1 MRGGV
6 ILAPAFA
13 KPTARQ
19 AGLAKPAARQAVLG
33 LDGVR
38 GEGTDRT
45 YGTDGTYMI
54 YERGG
59 SILGAGGCG
68 ASAAPVT
75 FGFEDEERDEDETIG
90 EALNA
95 SYPNKSRGM
104 IRRFWWF
111 CRIVFSAK
119 TPLK

>member
-1 MRGGV
+1 MRGGCYSCSR
-6 ILAPAFA
+6 L
-13 KPTARQ
+13 RQ
-19 AGLAKPAARQAVLG
+19 AYGAAGPASAKPAARQAVLG

-45 YGTDGTYMI
+45 YGTYTTYMI

-75 FGFEDEERDEDETIG
+75 FGFEDEDDWR
-90 EALNA
+90 
-95 SYPNKSRGM
+95 SSK
-104 IRRFWWF
+104 RFL
-111 CRIVFSAK
+111 S
-119 TPLK
+119 

>member
-1 MRGGV
+1 M
-6 ILAPAFA
+6 
-13 KPTARQ
+13 
-19 AGLAKPAARQAVLG
+19 LG
-33 LDGVR
+33 LDAVR

-75 FGFEDEERDEDETIG
+75 FRFEDEDDDDEDE
-90 EALNA
+90 NDWR
-95 SYPNKSRGM
+95 SSK
-104 IRRFWWF
+104 RFL
-111 CRIVFSAK
+111 S
-119 TPLK
+119 